1 MRRPWVITLS
11 AVVALLS
18 AAIVL
23 AHSSASRASG
33 PDVPAGPYQTASQC
47 PDANAT
53 LTKLFGH
60 GSDYFIPDCPTAGE
74 LNAIVAEYRP
84 RADVVAACRR
94 TLSLGYG
101 GACEA
106 VIEFAERYESKLR
119 PRPRLIRSYS
129 GSCCAQR
136 VALHLG

>member
-23 AHSSASRASG
+23 AYSSASRASG

-53 LTKLFGH
+53 LTKLSGP
-60 GSDYFIPDCPTAGE
+60 GYDYFITDCPTASE

-106 VIEFAERYESKLR
+106 VVEFAERYESNFGLA
-119 PRPRLIRSYS
+119 PN
-129 GSCCAQR
+129 
-136 VALHLG
+136 